1 MDRAP
6 VVHAF
11 CEECVW
17 VRSLRTHFGELFES
31 SDQRSALLLEV
42 ADTFF
47 HDLNLMMV
55 EYILLQQCKLTDPAS
70 MGKGKDNL
78 TTDYIL
84 GLGWSDETRA
94 VLVEANARLTKFREK
109 ILDARRKLIAHLDLR
124 ARLSPVG
131 LGEVTQAEEL
141 AFWEDLQTFA
151 DAAHRE
157 ALGGPFEIAATM
169 QSGDTPSLI
178 HALKDAVEYQRLV
191 DADPRLLIQRHSHD
205 RYRDA

>member
-1 MDRAP
+1 
-6 VVHAF
+6 
-11 CEECVW
+11 

-31 SDQRSALLLEV
+31 SDQRRALLLDV

-70 MGKGKDNL
+70 MGKDKDNL
-78 TTDYIL
+78 TTNYIL
-84 GLGWSDETRA
+84 GLDWSDETRT
-94 VLVEANARLTKFREK
+94 VLVEANARLTDFREK
-109 ILDARRKLIAHLDLR
+109 ILDARRKLIAHLDVR
-124 ARLSPVG
+124 ARLNPVG
-131 LGEVTQAEEL
+131 LGEVTRAEEL
-141 AFWEDLQTFA
+141 AFWEHLQTFA

-169 QSGDTPSLI
+169 QSGDISSLV

-191 DADPRLLIQRHSHD
+191 DADPALFIQRYSHD

>member
-1 MDRAP
+1 MDRAA

-11 CEECVW
+11 CEDCVW

-31 SDQRSALLLEV
+31 SERRSALLLEV

-55 EYILLQQCKLTDPAS
+55 EYIMLQQCKLTDPAS
-70 MGKGKDNL
+70 MGKDKDNL
-78 TTDYIL
+78 TTNYIL
-84 GLGWSDETRA
+84 GLNWSHETRR
-94 VLVEANARLTKFREK
+94 VLAETNAHLMQFRGK

-124 ARLSPVG
+124 ARLNAFA
-131 LGEVTQAEEL
+131 LGEVTQADEL
-141 AFWEDLQTFA
+141 AFWEHLQTFA

-169 QSGDTPSLI
+169 QSGDIPSLV
-178 HALKDAVEYQRLV
+178 HALKDSVEYQRLV
-191 DADPRLLIQRHSHD
+191 DADPGLLIQRHSHD

>member
-1 MDRAP
+1 M
-6 VVHAF
+6 
-11 CEECVW
+11 
-17 VRSLRTHFGELFES
+17 
-31 SDQRSALLLEV
+31 EV

-55 EYILLQQCKLTDPAS
+55 EYIMLQQCKLTDPAS
-70 MGKGKDNL
+70 MGKGKENL

-84 GLGWSDETRA
+84 GLDWSDETRT
-94 VLVEANARLTKFREK
+94 VLAEANARLTKFREK

-124 ARLSPVG
+124 ARLNPVG

-141 AFWEDLQTFA
+141 AFWENLQIFA

-157 ALGGPFEIAATM
+157 ALGGPFEISATM
-169 QSGDTPSLI
+169 QSGDVPSLV
-178 HALKDAVEYQRLV
+178 HALKDAVEYQRVV
-191 DADPRLLIQRHSHD
+191 DAEPGLLIQRHAHD